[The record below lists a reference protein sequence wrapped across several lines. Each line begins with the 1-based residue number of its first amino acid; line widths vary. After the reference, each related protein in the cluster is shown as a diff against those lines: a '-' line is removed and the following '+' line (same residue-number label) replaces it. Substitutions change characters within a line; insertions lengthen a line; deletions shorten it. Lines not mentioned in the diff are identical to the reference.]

1 MTLLDEI
8 KAKCSLALITS
19 RDMTAIAVAASV
31 GRVKPSALKIGNGTI
46 LETIG
51 MTAGNNLLD
60 VINNTATFRY
70 VKPLVNDGRLS
81 IDAALTQTMVQS
93 LVPSVLT
100 QAQADALCAL
110 GKSPDP
116 VSELDV
122 RRALYADNGT
132 WLGG

>member
-1 MTLLDEI
+1 MALLDEI
-8 KAKCSLALITS
+8 KAKCSLALLTS
-19 RDMTAIAVAASV
+19 RDMTAIAAAVSV
-31 GRVKPSALKIGNGTI
+31 GRVKPNDLEIGNGTI

-51 MTAGNNLLD
+51 MTAGNSLLD
-60 VINNTATFRY
+60 VINNTAAFRY
-70 VKPLVNDGRLS
+70 VKPLVNDGRLKVGS
-81 IDAALTQTMVQS
+81 ALVQATVQS

-116 VSELDV
+116 ISEFDA
-122 RRALYADNGT
+122 RKALFAIDGT